1 MYMIFVEKTINEKN
15 SKLMKNILFIYFK
28 YTLFKDW
35 KCNHVKIRSVARFL
49 YKINAS
55 PIKFPKKKILKITHR
70 SKNSRIG

>member
-1 MYMIFVEKTINEKN
+1 MYMIFVEKTISEKN

-35 KCNHVKIRSVARFL
+35 KCNHVKIQSVARFL

-55 PIKFPKKKILKITHR
+55 PIKFPKNNTE
-70 SKNSRIG
+70 NYT